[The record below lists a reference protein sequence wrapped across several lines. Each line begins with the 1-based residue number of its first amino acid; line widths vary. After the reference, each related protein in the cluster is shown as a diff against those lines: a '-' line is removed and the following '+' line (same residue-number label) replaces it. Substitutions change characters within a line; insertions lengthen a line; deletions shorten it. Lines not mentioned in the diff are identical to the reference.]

1 MIDSM
6 ENTTIGKCNTDER
19 QQKENRSA
27 HKHGVLIDPGVN
39 AGQSQH
45 GWDITEEMID
55 GPGSAIRD
63 MEGICGVG
71 TGVDRAH
78 YPRSCYHQY
87 AHSSADSDG
96 IMKRKANGHITI
108 ISHRGQKQSFCT
120 CHSQEEEA
128 LNPTP
133 NERDRCFSIQKIV
146 GHFGHNGG
154 DVGQVHEGELTE

>member
-1 MIDSM
+1 MFGTVNN
-6 ENTTIGKCNTDER
+6 EER
-19 QQKENRSA
+19 KEEKEACA
-27 HKHGVLIDPGVN
+27 HKNHVLIDPGVN

-87 AHSSADSDG
+87 AHFSADSDG

-128 LNPTP
+128 LNPTS
-133 NERDRCFSIQKIV
+133 NEGDRLVCKEKIV
-146 GHFGHNGG
+146 GHFGNNGG
-154 DVGQVHEGELTE
+154 DVI